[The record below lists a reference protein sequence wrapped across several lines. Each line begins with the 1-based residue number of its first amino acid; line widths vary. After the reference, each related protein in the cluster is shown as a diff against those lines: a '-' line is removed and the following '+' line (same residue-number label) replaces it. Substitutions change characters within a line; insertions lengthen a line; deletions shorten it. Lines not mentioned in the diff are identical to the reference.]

1 MEVMQIIVIAVV
13 IIGSGFFMWF
23 VGNKYKK

>member
-13 IIGSGFFMWF
+13 IIVSGFFMWF